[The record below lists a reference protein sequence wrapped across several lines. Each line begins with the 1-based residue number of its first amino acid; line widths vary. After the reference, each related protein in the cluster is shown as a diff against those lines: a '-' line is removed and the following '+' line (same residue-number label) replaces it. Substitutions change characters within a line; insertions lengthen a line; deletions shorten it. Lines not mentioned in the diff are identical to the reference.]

1 MSELNVY
8 FKVISFQL
16 DNERL
21 RRSVEILQ
29 KTLDAKNADIE
40 SKDAMINKLLER
52 GLNKAVSYYLP
63 DVEKSNKKDVEELD
77 FDSLLQ
83 ANFGD
88 FDNFESVLDLS
99 GTGNILPT
107 DLLPDVTGEWEEEVS
122 FK

>member
-1 MSELNVY
+1 M
-8 FKVISFQL
+8 
-16 DNERL
+16 
-21 RRSVEILQ
+21 EILQ
-29 KTLDAKNADIE
+29 KTLDAKKADIE
-40 SKDAMINKLLER
+40 SKDAMINKLLEK
-52 GLNKAVSYYLP
+52 GLNKAYYLP
-63 DVEKSNKKDVEELD
+63 DGEKSNKKDAEELD

-122 FK
+122 LMQMHV